1 MEGEQASS
9 RSPTTPSNNTSDN
22 ADNGAAV
29 IRSGLSDG
37 FEICGCDKKSCSESI
52 DILVD
57 GQRWTIHMSCTGSSS
72 MNFFSCR
79 VCGAHQKFQKD
90 GSDPFVLASMLR
102 RHSTAGNKC
111 AEVRKVAFVD
121 RTEEFPPSIVPD
133 VNLAVLVRENLRFLL
148 LAEWQTTT
156 LVTLPSLHAVHCL
169 FACRSALEASF
180 TFPFSTLAALL
191 CA

>member
-79 VCGAHQKFQKD
+79 VCGAHQKFQKAAVIRLCWHQCFAD
-90 GSDPFVLASMLR
+90 IRRLATNALKS
-102 RHSTAGNKC
+102 GK
-111 AEVRKVAFVD
+111 
-121 RTEEFPPSIVPD
+121 
-133 VNLAVLVRENLRFLL
+133 
-148 LAEWQTTT
+148 
-156 LVTLPSLHAVHCL
+156 LPS
-169 FACRSALEASF
+169 
-180 TFPFSTLAALL
+180 
-191 CA
+191 